1 MLHRAPLSV
10 LLEQRLPGALEDVKH
25 ILAAGQLDHVGGNV
39 LALPALRLP
48 DGGISREEGCMGK
61 DGSVLH
67 IPCIAA
73 VEFAVFELRKPCLAF
88 RDGDIAE
95 GAANKAEV
103 YGIFGVEIEFFLIDV
118 LRLNVPD
125 LPLFFGD
132 VPFLLELALFHQVV
146 GNAAGVLDGVKQ
158 LLRILLQHLDPALDI
173 GFVQVEMF
181 VQSLLGHL
189 QPQLLGNEGAGNLRP
204 QFLPCVVL
212 TAEMIL
218 DVAVQPVRM
227 AGGVAA
233 LMKEGGDVA
242 VRIVEAGLRRQ
253 RHHIG

>member
-39 LALPALRLP
+39 LALSALRLP
-48 DGGISREEGCMGK
+48 DGGISRKEGCMGK
-61 DGSVLH
+61 DESVLH
-67 IPCIAA
+67 TPCIAA
-73 VEFAVFELRKPCLAF
+73 VEFAIFELRKSGLAF
-88 RDGDIAE
+88 RDGDISE

-103 YGIFGVEIEFFLIDV
+103 YGIFGVEIEFFLVDV
-118 LRLNVPD
+118 LSLNVPD

-132 VPFLLELALFHQVV
+132 VLQELTLFHQVV
-146 GNAAGVLDGVKQ
+146 GNAAGVLDGGEQ

-189 QPQLLGNEGAGNLRP
+189 QSQFLRDEGAGDFCP
-204 QFLPCVVL
+204 QLLPCVVL

-242 VRIVEAGLRRQ
+242 VRIVEAGLRR
-253 RHHIG
+253 